1 MSSSI
6 IPTQLGYTPP
16 GSTNGSQLVLG
27 KDVTV
32 VNFEAVGLGKGG
44 RPDILNTLIINI
56 TNDNQKVISI
66 SIAGTDMLT
75 LMSKNSNSPSN
86 AIMKIKEAAICEQD
100 DNGNTAEKRIL
111 ILASDSYD
119 PAPAKSTTNS

>member
-1 MSSSI
+1 MSNSI

-27 KDVTV
+27 KDVTIV
-32 VNFEAVGLGKGG
+32 DFEAVGLGEGG

-56 TNDNQKVISI
+56 TNAGQKVISI
-66 SIAGTDMLT
+66 SIDGRDMTVLIARNAN
-75 LMSKNSNSPSN
+75 LPKN
-86 AIMKIKEAAICEQD
+86 AVMTIKEAAICEQD
-100 DNGNTAEKRIL
+100 DAGNTTEKRIL

-119 PAPAKSTTNS
+119 PVPIQQ